1 MSEPNILLDALLDQA
16 GISHAGLA
24 ARINRRTS
32 KASRP
37 TKYDHTSVGR
47 WVDKNA
53 IPRGQV
59 PSLICDIIGEKLGRT
74 LTLAEIGM
82 DGAPHA
88 YAEVPLRRS
97 VDHAIALWR
106 GDSKELAGVS
116 RRTKALQGAA
126 AIAPVFEWE
135 NPPDDFDVSHRG
147 SVAVGSGDVHRI
159 RDARNRYEQMYRRV
173 GGLPVRP
180 RVLQFLRQRAAPLLR
195 GTFDDR
201 TGRELYRAVGGLVA
215 LAGIS
220 AYDSDHQA
228 LAQRYLLHALRM
240 AKASGSRSFGG
251 YVVALLANQAMYR
264 GNLRLVIQYAETALR
279 GAHGELSPALVS
291 DLHTLQ
297 AKAYACIG
305 DAGACHRHMRAA
317 ESRAARI
324 DPASEPRETGYVQ
337 PGLVET
343 QHADALRRLG
353 DLKAAQDYAE
363 EAVAMAADS
372 HLRGQAHRYATLALV
387 LGQRGEAEAAIAIGD
402 ELLQR
407 AEGMESARI
416 HDRVVTVAK
425 ALQAHD
431 STAVRAFI
439 ERARHQAGT
448 PL

>member
-1 MSEPNILLDALLDQA
+1 MSEPNILLDAILDGA
-16 GISHAGLA
+16 GISRAGLA
-24 ARINRRTS
+24 SRINVRTGS
-32 KASRP
+32 TARP
-37 TKYDHTSVGR
+37 TSYDHTSVGR
-47 WVDKNA
+47 WIDKNA

-59 PSLICDIIGEKLGRT
+59 PSLICEIIGEKLGRT
-74 LTLAEIGM
+74 LTFAEIGM
-82 DGAPHA
+82 DRAQPANEHI
-88 YAEVPLRRS
+88 PLRRT
-97 VDHAIALWR
+97 VDQAIALWR
-106 GDSKELAGVS
+106 GDGKGAVGVS
-116 RRTKALQGAA
+116 QRTRALHGAA
-126 AIAPVFEWE
+126 AVAPVFEWE
-135 NPPDDFDVSHRG
+135 NPPDDVDVSQRG
-147 SVAVGSGDVHRI
+147 SVAVGPPDVDWI

-180 RVLQFLRQRAAPLLR
+180 RILQFLNRHAAPLLR
-195 GTFDDR
+195 GSFDDG

-240 AKASGSRSFGG
+240 AKASGNRSFGG

-264 GNLRLVIQYAETALR
+264 GDLRLVIQYAETALR
-279 GAHGELSPALVS
+279 GAKGGLSPALVS

-297 AKAYACIG
+297 AKAYARMG
-305 DAGACHRHMRAA
+305 DASACHEHMRTS

-324 DPASEPRETGYVQ
+324 NPASEPRETGYVQ

-353 DLKAAQDYAE
+353 DLKAAEDYAE
-363 EAVAMAADS
+363 EAVATAGAS

-387 LGQRGEAEAAIAIGD
+387 LGQRGNLERAVHVGD
-402 ELLQR
+402 AMLEL

-425 ALQAHD
+425 ALQPHD
-431 STAVRAFI
+431 SAAVRDFL
-439 ERARHQAGT
+439 ERARQQTRT
-448 PL
+448 PR